1 MGIMLLSGLSLDFPG
16 KAWLRV
22 AMLDNPYHF
31 FCLTWAGGWVDS
43 LFTASMVKTKQ
54 NRPTITLCRYACAL
68 LLQEYIIF
76 KCFTFTYH
84 YKCYE

>member
-1 MGIMLLSGLSLDFPG
+1 MGIILLSGLSQYFPG

-22 AMLDNPYHF
+22 AVLDNPYNF
-31 FCLTWAGGWVDS
+31 FLTWVGEWVDS
-43 LFTASMVKTKQ
+43 LFTASLVKTKQ
-54 NRPTITLCRYACAL
+54 NRPTIPLCRYACAL
-68 LLQEYIIF
+68 QLQEYIIF